1 MARESSPERQGQD
14 PPPGS
19 SLPAPY
25 RNPWRVLGDDLR
37 AVAADLRLRLREL
50 WRRNGEGSL
59 ALPPWWPSDRAP
71 LFWPL
76 LLAAALAL
84 LAAVGVAV
92 ARHGPVASPSLP
104 LPEQPQERPQE
115 RPPQPPPAAEDS
127 PPPAP
132 GPAGALLPE
141 QPPPESPPEPEP
153 ELMAPTAP
161 PAPLPLAQADPL
173 QEFLA
178 QPEVEPLLEGAQA
191 DPALSSLRLR
201 VRAAFLSQPLA
212 QQQRWAEQWQQWALE
227 LGYEHLELRD
237 ANGQLVARE
246 VLVGTGMIVLSS
258 RA

>member
-1 MARESSPERQGQD
+1 MARASSPERQGQG
-14 PPPGS
+14 PPPGA

-37 AVAADLRLRLREL
+37 AVAADLRLRLQEL

-59 ALPPWWPSDRAP
+59 ALPPWWPSDLAP

-84 LAAVGVAV
+84 LVAVGVAV

-104 LPEQPQERPQE
+104 LPEQPQERPQ
-115 RPPQPPPAAEDS
+115 PAPAAQDA

-132 GPAGALLPE
+132 GPAGAALPE
-141 QPPPESPPEPEP
+141 PPQPASPPEPEP
-153 ELMAPTAP
+153 EPALLAPTAES
-161 PAPLPLAQADPL
+161 APLPLAPADPL

-178 QPEVEPLLEGAQA
+178 RPDVEPLLEAAQA

-201 VRAAFLSQPLA
+201 VRAAFTSQPLA

-227 LGYEHLELRD
+227 LGYDQLELRD
-237 ANGQLVARE
+237 ANGRLVARE